1 MRAVTPLRLLSL
13 VLAGALLAGAC
24 SSSSDDE
31 ADAGPAA
38 EEDAGSEDAFP
49 VTITH
54 AFGETEIT
62 EPPERVVTWGWGS
75 ADAAIALG
83 VVPVAIPFQEYGG
96 DEQGVLPWIREAL
109 EEQGAELPEILPN
122 TEEAPVEA
130 IAAAEPDLILAAYSG
145 LTEEEYELLSDIAP
159 VVAYPEEAWSTP
171 WRDLIEIVGT
181 ALGRRDEA
189 AALLDEID
197 AELAAQAE
205 AHPELAGKTVAMV
218 WDTGDTFY
226 VYKEAD
232 ARVEFALA
240 LGLEVAPAVRELE
253 TDESTF
259 YFTLSHERL
268 GELESDILV
277 AFADTQEEMDRFL
290 SSAPAQLMP
299 QVREGRVAQMIGT
312 EFIASVSPPT
322 ALSVTWGLD
331 DYVAELSEAAQV
343 VDQG

>member
-1 MRAVTPLRLLSL
+1 MRAVTPLRLLAL
-13 VLAGALLAGAC
+13 VLSGALLVGAC
-24 SSSSDDE
+24 SSSSDEE
-31 ADAGPAA
+31 ADAGAA
-38 EEDAGSEDAFP
+38 TEDAGSGDEFP

-83 VVPVAIPFQEYGG
+83 VVPVAIPYQEYGG
-96 DEQGVLPWIREAL
+96 DEEGVLPWVREAL
-109 EEQGAELPEILPN
+109 EEQGEEVPEVLPN

-130 IAAAEPDLILAAYSG
+130 IAAAEPDLILAVYSG
-145 LTEEEYELLSDIAP
+145 LTEEEYELLSAIAP
-159 VVAYPEEAWSTP
+159 VVAYPDEAWSTP

-181 ALGRRDEA
+181 ALGRSDEA
-189 AALLDEID
+189 AALLEEID

-268 GELESDILV
+268 GELDSDILV
-277 AFADTQEEMDRFL
+277 AFADTQEQMDQFL
-290 SSAPAQLMP
+290 DSAPAQLMS
-299 QVREGRVAQMIGT
+299 QVREGRVARMVGT

-331 DYVAELSEAAQV
+331 DYVAELSAAAQV

>member
-1 MRAVTPLRLLSL
+1 VRAVTPLRLLAL
-13 VLAGALLAGAC
+13 VLTGALLVGAC

-31 ADAGPAA
+31 ADAGAA
-38 EEDAGSEDAFP
+38 TEDAGSGDAFP

-122 TEEAPVEA
+122 SEEAPVEA

-145 LTEEEYELLSDIAP
+145 LTEEEYELLSEVAP

-171 WRDLIEIVGT
+171 WRELIEIVGT

-226 VYKEAD
+226 VYEEAD

-299 QVREGRVAQMIGT
+299 QVREGRVAQMVGT
-312 EFIASVSPPT
+312 ELVASVSPPT
-322 ALSVTWGLD
+322 ALSVTWGID

>member
-1 MRAVTPLRLLSL
+1 MRAVTPLRLLAL
-13 VLAGALLAGAC
+13 VVTGALLAGAC
-24 SSSSDDE
+24 SSSSDDT
-31 ADAGPAA
+31 ADAGARA
-38 EEDAGSEDAFP
+38 EDDAGSGAFP
-49 VTITH
+49 VTIDH

-62 EPPERVVTWGWGS
+62 EEPERVVTWGWGS

-83 VVPVAIPFQEYGG
+83 VVPVAIPYQEYGG
-96 DEQGVLPWIREAL
+96 DEEGVLPWVREAL
-109 EEQGAELPEILPN
+109 EEQGEEVPEVLPN

-130 IAAAEPDLILAAYSG
+130 IAAAEPDLILAVYSG
-145 LTEEEYELLSDIAP
+145 LTEEEYELLSAIAP
-159 VVAYPEEAWSTP
+159 VAAYPDEAWSTP

-181 ALGRRDEA
+181 ALGRSDEA
-189 AALLDEID
+189 AALLEEID

-268 GELESDILV
+268 GELDSDILV
-277 AFADTQEEMDRFL
+277 AFADTQEQMDQFL
-290 SSAPAQLMP
+290 DSAPAQLMS
-299 QVREGRVAQMIGT
+299 QVREGRVARMVGT

-331 DYVAELSEAAQV
+331 DYVAELSAAAQV

>member
-1 MRAVTPLRLLSL
+1 MRAVTPLRLLAL
-13 VLAGALLAGAC
+13 VLSGALLVGAC
-24 SSSSDDE
+24 SSSSDEE
-31 ADAGPAA
+31 ADAGAA
-38 EEDAGSEDAFP
+38 TEDAGSGDEFP

-122 TEEAPVEA
+122 SEEAPVEA
-130 IAAAEPDLILAAYSG
+130 IAAAEPDLVLAAYSG
-145 LTEEEYELLSDIAP
+145 LTEEEYELLSEVAP

-171 WRDLIEIVGT
+171 WRELVEIVGT
-181 ALGRRDEA
+181 ALGRSDEA

-268 GELESDILV
+268 GELDSDILV
-277 AFADTQEEMDRFL
+277 AFADTQEQMDQFL
-290 SSAPAQLMP
+290 DSAPAQLMS
-299 QVREGRVAQMIGT
+299 QVREGRVAQMVGT

-331 DYVAELSEAAQV
+331 DYVAELSAAAQV